1 MAEPGF
7 TPNRSGAVHI
17 LCVEPARGECQ
28 ILETMLRGTVPE
40 VWRVWGSPSIASAES
55 IVRTREVPVVFCDS
69 RPASGTWQELLRV
82 LNQLPEPPLL
92 VVTSRLADE
101 RLWAEV
107 LNLGAHDVLAKP
119 YEKTEVSWVVSAGL
133 RCWHRRRE
141 RMPMQSVTAHVMRAA
156 S

>member
-1 MAEPGF
+1 MADLRFVAQPSE
-7 TPNRSGAVHI
+7 AVHI

-69 RPASGTWQELLRV
+69 HPSSGTWQELLRV
-82 LNQLPEPPLL
+82 LNELPEPPLL

-119 YEKTEVSWVVSAGL
+119 YEQTEVSWVVSAGL

-141 RMPMQSVTAHVMRAA
+141 RMPVQAVRAHGMRAA